1 MLRKCQSSGNVDRL
15 CGESV
20 EELLF
25 FFFKCAVL
33 NKLGEF
39 STGESPCRTSKNIW
53 HIGLQPSA
61 GGEGHFYISDN
72 TFENFPKPFFGG
84 AGGGGGGVGERRVFW
99 EMCK

>member
-20 EELLF
+20 EEFLF
-25 FFFKCAVL
+25 FFFKYAVL

-39 STGESPCRTSKNIW
+39 STGGPPCRTSKNIW

-61 GGEGHFYISDN
+61 GGGGGHFYISDN

-84 AGGGGGGVGERRVFW
+84 AGGGGEGGERRVF
-99 EMCK
+99 